1 MAREPQDPPIIQNAT
16 YVSYLGGGGFADVFM
31 YRQRMPERDV
41 AIKVLRR
48 DADAEQSNSF
58 EAEANLMAKMSA
70 HPAIVSVFNAGVT
83 EDGRS
88 YIVMEYCPPPDM
100 GKRAAAQKLSV
111 ARVLE
116 MGIMISGAVETL
128 HRVGII
134 HRDIK
139 PANILMTQ
147 FGHPVLIDFGIALST
162 EPGADKADSGF
173 SLPWAPPQQALGES
187 NIGPTLDVYSLA
199 ATIYTL
205 LAGHSPF
212 EIPGGDNREIAMLN
226 RVLNAPV
233 PRTGREDVPMELER
247 VLAIAMSKD
256 PTQRYPT
263 VEDFAHAL
271 QQIQTRLYHRA
282 TRLDVLETS
291 IERNQDDDEEAA
303 THFRPIQVIDPH
315 QKASDKPMPTGSG
328 WSPGTASD
336 ETTARP
342 RRFLGDAVTDSSG
355 EYLAGAAIMPPP
367 PAPPVQSPVLPPP
380 PPPPSDVQDV
390 SEVSPASEPTLAD
403 LIAAYPPPPVPPDEE
418 EPKSGGH
425 TAPAFESV
433 NHFEPVHRDEAADLN
448 DGKGE
453 EQQGLGRKIAMVAG
467 AVAVVAILIFGG
479 RALLNGEGAS
489 YATDDPTTS
498 DPGEAPIVATI
509 DPVTDLT
516 GVVEDGKVRFSWKSD
531 TKDATFYYVISNSSQ
546 EQKRRETKEKSV
558 LVEPL
563 KDSTCLEISVRDA
576 ADKSSKSEKKCVET
590 P

>member
-1 MAREPQDPPIIQNAT
+1 MARDPQDPPIIPNVT
-16 YVSYLGGGGFADVFM
+16 YVKYLGGGGFADVFM

-48 DADAEQSNSF
+48 DADAEQSGSF

-100 GKRAAAQKLSV
+100 SKRAAARKLSV

-116 MGIMISGAVETL
+116 MGIMIAGAVETL
-128 HRVGII
+128 HRAGIL

-147 FGHPVLIDFGIALST
+147 FDHPVLIDFGIALST

-199 ATIYTL
+199 ATIYTF

-212 EIPGGDNREIAMLN
+212 DIPGGDNREIAMLN
-226 RVLNAPV
+226 RVLNDPV
-233 PRTGREDVPMELER
+233 PRTGREDVPVELER

-256 PTQRYPT
+256 PARRYQT

-271 QQIQTRLYHRA
+271 QQIQVSLYHRA
-282 TRLDVLETS
+282 TRLDVLETN
-291 IERNQDDDEEAA
+291 IDRNDSDDDDAA
-303 THFRPIQVIDPH
+303 THLRPIQVIDPH
-315 QKASDKPMPTGSG
+315 QKFSDAAAPSGSG

-342 RRFLGDAVTDSSG
+342 RRYLGEVAT
-355 EYLAGAAIMPPP
+355 
-367 PAPPVQSPVLPPP
+367 
-380 PPPPSDVQDV
+380 
-390 SEVSPASEPTLAD
+390 SEVGNAFADATSITPSPSTPSGVSQEQKVPQFTTLSEAELAT
-403 LIAAYPPPPVPPDEE
+403 LIAAYPPPPAPPEVAKGGSAARSVLSHQRANREGADDPHGGTAESAEE
-418 EPKSGGH
+418 EKGGI
-425 TAPAFESV
+425 
-433 NHFEPVHRDEAADLN
+433 
-448 DGKGE
+448 
-453 EQQGLGRKIAMVAG
+453 GRKIALAVG
-467 AVAVVAILIFGG
+467 VVAVVAILIFGG
-479 RALLNGEGAS
+479 RTLLRGEGGS
-489 YATDDPTTS
+489 FTTDDPTTS
-498 DPGEAPIVATI
+498 DAGELPVTSSVA
-509 DPVTDLT
+509 PVTDLV
-516 GVVEDGKVRFSWKSD
+516 GAVEDDKVRFSWKSD
-531 TKDATFYYVISNSSQ
+531 AEDVTFLYSLVDPLETQ
-546 EQKRRETKEKSV
+546 QVRDTKEKTAV
-558 LVEPL
+558 VEKL
-563 KDSTCLEISVRDA
+563 DNRTCLEVLVRDA
-576 ADKSSKSEKKCVET
+576 NGKSSAPANACVDT

>member
-1 MAREPQDPPIIQNAT
+1 MARDPQDPPIIPNVT
-16 YVSYLGGGGFADVFM
+16 YVKYLGGGGFADVFM

-48 DADAEQSNSF
+48 DADAEQSGSF

-100 GKRAAAQKLSV
+100 SKRAAARKLSV

-116 MGIMISGAVETL
+116 MGIMIAGAVETL
-128 HRVGII
+128 HRAGIL

-147 FGHPVLIDFGIALST
+147 FDHPVLIDFGIALST

-199 ATIYTL
+199 ATIYTF

-212 EIPGGDNREIAMLN
+212 DIPGGDNREIAMLN
-226 RVLNAPV
+226 RVLNDPV
-233 PRTGREDVPMELER
+233 PRTGREDVPVELER

-256 PTQRYPT
+256 PAHRYQT

-271 QQIQTRLYHRA
+271 QQIQVSLYHRA
-282 TRLDVLETS
+282 TRLDVLETN
-291 IERNQDDDEEAA
+291 IDRNDSDDDDAA
-303 THFRPIQVIDPH
+303 THLRPIQVIDPH
-315 QKASDKPMPTGSG
+315 QKFSDAATPSGSG

-342 RRFLGDAVTDSSG
+342 RRYLGEVAT
-355 EYLAGAAIMPPP
+355 
-367 PAPPVQSPVLPPP
+367 
-380 PPPPSDVQDV
+380 
-390 SEVSPASEPTLAD
+390 SEVENAFADATSITPSPSTPSGVSQEQKVPQFTTLSEAELAT
-403 LIAAYPPPPVPPDEE
+403 LIAAYPPPPAPPEVAKGGSTARSVLSHKRANREGADDPHGGTAESAEE
-418 EPKSGGH
+418 EKGGI
-425 TAPAFESV
+425 
-433 NHFEPVHRDEAADLN
+433 
-448 DGKGE
+448 
-453 EQQGLGRKIAMVAG
+453 GRKIALAVG
-467 AVAVVAILIFGG
+467 VVAVVAILIFGG
-479 RALLNGEGAS
+479 RTLLRGEGGS
-489 YATDDPTTS
+489 FTTDDPTTS
-498 DPGEAPIVATI
+498 DAGELPVTSSVA
-509 DPVTDLT
+509 PVTDLV
-516 GVVEDGKVRFSWKSD
+516 GAVEDDKVRFSWKSD
-531 TKDATFYYVISNSSQ
+531 AEDVTFIYSLVDPLETQ
-546 EQKRRETKEKSV
+546 QVRDTKEKTAV
-558 LVEPL
+558 VEKL
-563 KDSTCLEISVRDA
+563 DNRTCLEVLVRDA
-576 ADKSSKSEKKCVET
+576 NGKSSAPANACVDT

>member
-1 MAREPQDPPIIQNAT
+1 MAREPQDPPVIPNAT
-16 YVSYLGGGGFADVFM
+16 YVNYLGGGGFADVFM

-48 DADAEQSNSF
+48 DADAEQSGSF

-100 GKRAAAQKLSV
+100 GKRAASRKLSV

-116 MGIMISGAVETL
+116 MGIMVSGAVETL
-128 HRVGII
+128 HRAGIL

-147 FGHPVLIDFGIALST
+147 FDHPVLIDFGIALST

-199 ATIYTL
+199 ATIYTF

-212 EIPGGDNREIAMLN
+212 DIPGGDNREIAMLN

-233 PRTGREDVPMELER
+233 PRTGREDVPIELER

-256 PTQRYPT
+256 PTHRYQT

-271 QQIQTRLYHRA
+271 QQIQVNLYHRA
-282 TRLDVLETS
+282 TRLDVLETN
-291 IERNQDDDEEAA
+291 IEQNDDDDDDAA

-315 QKASDKPMPTGSG
+315 QKPSDIPMPSGLG
-328 WSPGTASD
+328 WSPGTVSD

-342 RRFLGDAVTDSSG
+342 RRFLGDAGPSEAESASVGTGFED
-355 EYLAGAAIMPPP
+355 
-367 PAPPVQSPVLPPP
+367 PPP
-380 PPPPSDVQDV
+380 PPPPSPRQEPEIPRFTAPSQ
-390 SEVSPASEPTLAD
+390 SELAE
-403 LIAAYPPPPVPPDEE
+403 LIAAYPPPPAPP
-418 EPKSGGH
+418 EPSNFGSAGRG
-425 TAPAFESV
+425 APSYTPAHREVVDDVHDGMTEST
-433 NHFEPVHRDEAADLN
+433 EKQ
-448 DGKGE
+448 KGS
-453 EQQGLGRKIAMVAG
+453 LGRKIALAVG
-467 AVAVVAILIFGG
+467 AVAVVTILIFGG
-479 RALLNGEGAS
+479 WTLLRGEGGS
-489 YATDDPTTS
+489 FATDDPTTS
-498 DPGEAPIVATI
+498 DPAELPVTSTV
-509 DPVTDLT
+509 DPVTDLV
-516 GVVEDGKVRFSWKSD
+516 GAVEGDKVRFSWKSD
-531 TKDATFYYVISNSSQ
+531 AKDVSFIYNLVDPLETHQV
-546 EQKRRETKEKSV
+546 RDTKEKSA
-558 LVEPL
+558 LVEKL
-563 KDSTCLEISVRDA
+563 DKRTCLEVIVRDTNG
-576 ADKSSKSEKKCVET
+576 KSSAPTKECVDT